1 MSNNYTHWKGGAF
14 DQNYQAKTYN
24 PASYSTQLVSGDLFN
39 DTIQGKSDK
48 YQIDLLGSMMT
59 WNVNATPLLTLLYN
73 MATESAPPPVITW
86 ADEYKGESWFDIKL
100 DNVRLMDTSVT
111 ASGNTTFALPGS
123 GYGSS
128 VKKRMNPVTSSDYV
142 GGRFVFK
149 AGVISNNNTVLATV
163 DNEALINV
171 AVKDSSDEYYRIVIP
186 ESTSYQGKAY
196 EIYNS
201 IRQYVMNLGYTHA
214 AEASTRFTFD
224 ASTTSSPVYF
234 AWDEVH
240 FAKIEA
246 NSVETA
252 SFHEVLMRLEK
263 VDYVKIGNVDSVV
276 LTLNPAMSNESLS
289 SYTHMLTFVA
299 KDNQVLQKEV
309 EGTTTEYTAGRVFG
323 GMISRPSRMMQIGQN
338 TVAPQGIPEGDIF
351 RPSGNITSS
360 RESRHNLSQIFAS
373 PKYGITGT
381 HAASKF
387 RFGDDFANTR
397 AFYLEEYKKSKVAA
411 YLTGVKGETFAINN
425 NNTIASNQSVRTLG
439 GMLDYALFPITYM
452 KKPFENLRKKQ
463 GFDDDVSSV
472 KVALKLGDWFD
483 SLADSLFAFRSNGS
497 ENLTLLASRKF
508 LGKLDLYVRS
518 VMNDPFLG
526 GRVMIQK
533 PSQITYGLEIYTF
546 QTSKGHKI
554 TFVHEPALD
563 YMVQFPVAYHIFG
576 RGHVDAKD
584 ILLSIDTANIKQV
597 ICRPDKLEGGIQD
610 IGQDAFLEA
619 MRGESSF
626 LLRNPKNH
634 AVVWAPDEA

>member
-1 MSNNYTHWKGGAF
+1 MANNNIHWKGGSF

-59 WNVNATPLLTLLYN
+59 WNVSATPLLTLLYN
-73 MATESAPPPVITW
+73 MATESAPPSVITW

-100 DNVRLMDTSVT
+100 DNVRLMDTHAT
-111 ASGNTTFALPGS
+111 ATSGTTFALPGS

-128 VKKRMNPVTSSDYV
+128 VTKKMHAVTSSDYV
-142 GGRFVFK
+142 GGRFEFK
-149 AGVISNNNTVLATV
+149 AGVLSNNNIVLAEV
-163 DNEALINV
+163 DDDELINV
-171 AVKDSSDEYYRIVIP
+171 AVKDSDGYYKIIIP

-201 IRQYVMNLGYTHA
+201 IRQYVMNLGYTNA
-214 AEASTRFTFD
+214 GETATLFTFD
-224 ASTTSSPVYF
+224 ASSTSSPVYF

-240 FAKIEA
+240 FAKIG
-246 NSVETA
+246 NKSVETA

-263 VDYVKIGNVDSVV
+263 VDYATIDSVASVV

-289 SYTHMLTFVA
+289 SYTHMLTFIA
-299 KDNQVLQKEV
+299 DDDQVLQEEV
-309 EGTTTEYTAGRVFG
+309 SDTADEVTAGQAFG

-351 RPSGNITSS
+351 RPSGNITTS
-360 RESRHNLSQIFAS
+360 RESRDNLSQIFAS

-411 YLTGVKGETFAINN
+411 YLTGVKGETFAVNDL
-425 NNTIASNQSVRTLG
+425 NTIASNQPVRTLG

-452 KKPFENLRKKQ
+452 KKPFENLRNRN

-546 QTSKGHKI
+546 QTSKGHNI